1 MSKTYELAKE
11 FKRKYPS
18 TIAWRIKS
26 HCKIIDKYINPDE
39 EVLYV
44 FLGQKNKSSFDF
56 TNTYVVALT
65 NKRLLLATKRLL
77 FGYFYT
83 TVTPDLFNDLTVR
96 AGMIWGRIVID
107 TVKEE
112 IRLSNISKNAL
123 DEIETNVTEFMMAE
137 KKKYKK
143 IDKQENSDK

>member
-39 EVLYV
+39 EVIYV
-44 FLGQKNKSSFDF
+44 FLSQKNKSSFDF
-56 TNTYVVALT
+56 TNTYVIALT